1 MTLVE
6 YEKLT
11 EMFKEKVKEYDCF
24 DFSPPLT
31 MKLKLVDLRIV

>member
-1 MTLVE
+1 MSLVE

-24 DFSPPLT
+24 DFPLT